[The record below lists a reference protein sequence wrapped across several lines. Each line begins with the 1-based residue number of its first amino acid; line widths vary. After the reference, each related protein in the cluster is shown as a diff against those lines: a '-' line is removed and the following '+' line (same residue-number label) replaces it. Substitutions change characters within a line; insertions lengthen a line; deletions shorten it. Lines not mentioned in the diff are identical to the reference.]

1 MSLIPTLG
9 VKYQVLPS
17 LRTAYDYLN
26 KISLN
31 IGRINLDLLP
41 GDSLNIIGSSSVLTN
56 TLLTKTCI
64 TSLLPK
70 RYGGFGNSST
80 VFILDAG
87 NSTDVYQFIEFIRRF
102 GMDIKSTLN
111 RIKISR
117 AFTIYQLTNFIVNEI
132 SGLIKKHS
140 INLIAIPDLL
150 KMFLQNPETDIEEMH
165 YIFKAIEK
173 AFRKISRKRN
183 ILLVTSVTLNNQTA
197 IFELAQTM
205 LLNIYNKNIE
215 INKNKTNDRLAVR
228 VYEKL
233 QHINSV
239 NIRKQ
244 CALPM
249 EELLTT
255 NESY

>member
-1 MSLIPTLG
+1 LSLIPSLG

-31 IGRINLDLLP
+31 VGCINLDLLP
-41 GDSLNIIGSSSVLTN
+41 GDSLNILGSSSLLTN

-70 RYGGFGNSST
+70 RYGGFGNTST

-87 NSTDVYQFIEFIRRF
+87 NSTDVYQFIQFIRRF

-150 KMFLQNPETDIEEMH
+150 KMFLQNPETDIEEIQ

-173 AFRKISRKRN
+173 VLRKISRKRN

-197 IFELAQTM
+197 IFELTQGM
-205 LLNIYNKNIE
+205 LFNIFNKNIE
-215 INKNKTNDRLAVR
+215 INKNKTNDRLTVR

-233 QHINSV
+233 QYINSV

-244 CALPM
+244 CALSM

-255 NESY
+255 PE

>member
-31 IGRINLDLLP
+31 VGRINLDLLP
-41 GDSLNIIGSSSVLTN
+41 GDGLNIIGSSSVLTN
-56 TLLTKTCI
+56 ILITKTCI

-132 SGLIKKHS
+132 SGLIKKHG
-140 INLIAIPDLL
+140 INLIAMPDLL
-150 KMFLQNPETDIEEMH
+150 KMFLQNPETDIEEIQ

-215 INKNKTNDRLAVR
+215 INKNKTNDRLTVR

-244 CALPM
+244 CALSM

>member
-1 MSLIPTLG
+1 
-9 VKYQVLPS
+9 
-17 LRTAYDYLN
+17 
-26 KISLN
+26 
-31 IGRINLDLLP
+31 
-41 GDSLNIIGSSSVLTN
+41 
-56 TLLTKTCI
+56 
-64 TSLLPK
+64 
-70 RYGGFGNSST
+70 
-80 VFILDAG
+80 
-87 NSTDVYQFIEFIRRF
+87 
-102 GMDIKSTLN
+102 MDFKSTLN

-117 AFTIYQLTNFIVNEI
+117 AFTIYQLTNFIVNDI

-150 KMFLQNPETDIEEMH
+150 KMFLQNPETDIEEIQF
-165 YIFKAIEK
+165 IFKAIEK
-173 AFRKISRKRN
+173 AFRKISGKRN

-215 INKNKTNDRLAVR
+215 INKNKTNDRLTVR

-244 CALPM
+244 CALSM

-255 NESY
+255 PE

>member
-1 MSLIPTLG
+1 MYYFFAS
-9 VKYQVLPS
+9 K
-17 LRTAYDYLN
+17 
-26 KISLN
+26 KIWGL
-31 IGRINLDLLP
+31 
-41 GDSLNIIGSSSVLTN
+41 
-56 TLLTKTCI
+56 
-64 TSLLPK
+64 
-70 RYGGFGNSST
+70 GNSST

-87 NSTDVYQFIEFIRRF
+87 NSTDVYQFIEFIRRY
-102 GMDIKSTLN
+102 GMNIKSTLN

-150 KMFLQNPETDIEEMH
+150 KMFLQNPETDIEEIH

-183 ILLVTSVTLNNQTA
+183 ILLVTSVNFNQTA
-197 IFELAQTM
+197 IFELARTM

-215 INKNKTNDRLAVR
+215 INKNKTNNRLTVR
-228 VYEKL
+228 VYEK
-233 QHINSV
+233 QQYVHYV
-239 NIRKQ
+239 NVRKQ
-244 CALPM
+244 CALSM

-255 NESY
+255 PE

>member
-1 MSLIPTLG
+1 MFCQNAEP
-9 VKYQVLPS
+9 
-17 LRTAYDYLN
+17 
-26 KISLN
+26 
-31 IGRINLDLLP
+31 
-41 GDSLNIIGSSSVLTN
+41 
-56 TLLTKTCI
+56 
-64 TSLLPK
+64 
-70 RYGGFGNSST
+70 
-80 VFILDAG
+80 
-87 NSTDVYQFIEFIRRF
+87 
-102 GMDIKSTLN
+102 DIK
-111 RIKISR
+111 
-117 AFTIYQLTNFIVNEI
+117 EI
-132 SGLIKKHS
+132 
-140 INLIAIPDLL
+140 
-150 KMFLQNPETDIEEMH
+150 Q
-165 YIFKAIEK
+165 YIFKTIEK

-215 INKNKTNDRLAVR
+215 INKNKTNDRLTVR

-244 CALPM
+244 CALTM

>member
-9 VKYQVLPS
+9 VKYQVVPS

-26 KISLN
+26 KINLN
-31 IGRINLDLLP
+31 VGRINLDLFP
-41 GDSLNIIGSSSVLTN
+41 GDSFSIIGSSSVLTN
-56 TLLTKTCI
+56 TLLTKACV

-70 RYGGFGNSST
+70 RYGGFGNSSM

-87 NSTDVYQFIEFIRRF
+87 NSTDVYLFIEFIRRF
-102 GMDIKSTLN
+102 GIDIKCTLN
-111 RIKISR
+111 RIKIFR

-132 SGLIKKHS
+132 PNLIEKHS

-150 KMFLQNPETDIEEMH
+150 KMFLQNPETDIEEIQ

-173 AFRKISRKRN
+173 AFRKISGKRN

-205 LLNIYNKNIE
+205 LLNIYNKN
-215 INKNKTNDRLAVR
+215 
-228 VYEKL
+228 
-233 QHINSV
+233 
-239 NIRKQ
+239 
-244 CALPM
+244 
-249 EELLTT
+249 
-255 NESY
+255 

>member
-1 MSLIPTLG
+1 
-9 VKYQVLPS
+9 
-17 LRTAYDYLN
+17 
-26 KISLN
+26 
-31 IGRINLDLLP
+31 
-41 GDSLNIIGSSSVLTN
+41 
-56 TLLTKTCI
+56 
-64 TSLLPK
+64 
-70 RYGGFGNSST
+70 
-80 VFILDAG
+80 
-87 NSTDVYQFIEFIRRF
+87 
-102 GMDIKSTLN
+102 MDIKSTLN

-132 SGLIKKHS
+132 PNLIEKHS

-150 KMFLQNPETDIEEMH
+150 KMFLQHPETDIEEIH

-173 AFRKISRKRN
+173 AIRKISRKRN

-215 INKNKTNDRLAVR
+215 LNKNKTNDRLTVK
-228 VYEKL
+228 VYEK
-233 QHINSV
+233 QQYVHYV

-244 CALPM
+244 CALSM